1 MKSQAFIELL
11 MKRTPPLP
19 LSFLLDINSPIM
31 WVNCEEE
38 YTSSTYLAP
47 RCHSKTCAKAGASS
61 CFSCARPTR
70 PGCHN
75 NTCELMVTCPLTR
88 QRAPCEL
95 AQDVLSIPLSQG
107 LHGQLATI
115 EQYTFAC
122 ASSRL
127 IQPGYP
133 KGIRGV
139 VGFGPTPLS
148 FPYQLASSLGHR
160 RAFCLCLA
168 ASSQETG
175 ALFFGTVPTSIP
187 LVGETKLI
195 ISRQSEYSIGVRSL
209 SISGQSIQLPSL
221 LGIQEGVVQT
231 RISTTERYLILH
243 SSILKV
249 VTQSFVSQLQGVR
262 QVQAIAPFGVCFDHE
277 SIRSRKVLP
286 NIDLVLHGENV
297 VWSLVGANLLVSPQ
311 PGVACLV
318 AVDGGVRL
326 QAPIVLGVHPLQNY
340 LLHFDLEASTL
351 RFSRSLLL
359 GGRTCFGHR
368 HRRMGHKQACKLM
381 IRNAFTKMASVG
393 NLSEDTISLQST
405 NGLNP
410 RSTVSTQFLFVS
422 APENLSQ
429 GLASH
434 ARGVAGL
441 GQSMLAL
448 PTQLSAAF
456 NFSRKFAVCLP
467 PSTYS
472 NGVIFFGDGPY
483 AMLPGIDI
491 SKILIYT
498 PLVVPSTKDH
508 YFIHV
513 KSIEVNGNRVPLDS
527 SLLHI
532 NGRGKGGTMISTTEP
547 YSILE
552 SSIYKSF
559 ASVFIKEAKAMNIS
573 LVARVAPFEVCF
585 STKPRDEFP
594 YRPAMPTID
603 LVLQTKEVFWRIF
616 ETNSMVPVSEDVTC
630 LGFLDGGSNPKAS
643 IVIGGHLL
651 EDNLLQFDL
660 ESSRLGFTSTLLLR
674 GTSCTSFNF
683 TSIP

>member
-1 MKSQAFIELL
+1 MS
-11 MKRTPPLP
+11 
-19 LSFLLDINSPIM
+19 N
-31 WVNCEEE
+31 
-38 YTSSTYLAP
+38 
-47 RCHSKTCAKAGASS
+47 
-61 CFSCARPTR
+61 
-70 PGCHN
+70 
-75 NTCELMVTCPLTR
+75 
-88 QRAPCEL
+88 
-95 AQDVLSIPLSQG
+95 
-107 LHGQLATI
+107 
-115 EQYTFAC
+115 
-122 ASSRL
+122 
-127 IQPGYP
+127 
-133 KGIRGV
+133 
-139 VGFGPTPLS
+139 
-148 FPYQLASSLGHR
+148 
-160 RAFCLCLA
+160 
-168 ASSQETG
+168 
-175 ALFFGTVPTSIP
+175 
-187 LVGETKLI
+187 
-195 ISRQSEYSIGVRSL
+195 
-209 SISGQSIQLPSL
+209 
-221 LGIQEGVVQT
+221 
-231 RISTTERYLILH
+231 
-243 SSILKV
+243 
-249 VTQSFVSQLQGVR
+249 
-262 QVQAIAPFGVCFDHE
+262 
-277 SIRSRKVLP
+277 
-286 NIDLVLHGENV
+286 
-297 VWSLVGANLLVSPQ
+297 
-311 PGVACLV
+311 
-318 AVDGGVRL
+318 
-326 QAPIVLGVHPLQNY
+326 
-340 LLHFDLEASTL
+340 
-351 RFSRSLLL
+351 
-359 GGRTCFGHR
+359 
-368 HRRMGHKQACKLM
+368 KQACKLM
-381 IRNAFTKMASVG
+381 IRNAFTKMVSVG

-405 NGLNP
+405 DGLNP
-410 RSTVSTQFLFVS
+410 RSTVSTRFLFVS

-456 NFSRKFAVCLP
+456 NFSRKFAICLP

-498 PLVVPSTKDH
+498 PLVVPSTKDR